1 MLGERA
7 HRAIL
12 ISFVEVLLFDICFI
26 LTRLT
31 HTFSSA
37 LSAHLPL
44 SPPLQA
50 LEHPYLAQLHCE
62 DDEPTFDRIALPE
75 FEFERR
81 VVSQENIRDLI
92 FHEVAT
98 HYEDESD
105 AAIGGG
111 KLASPP
117 SNASRSHGSSH
128 GSSYTKGKWGAEDG
142 DEPLPGLTDQVA
154 TIAGILANAKL
165 CDPNE
170 DRRYRRKSFP

>member
-1 MLGERA
+1 MTSVSYSLD
-7 HRAIL
+7 
-12 ISFVEVLLFDICFI
+12 SP
-26 LTRLT
+26 T
-31 HTFSSA
+31 HS
-37 LSAHLPL
+37 LRPYLPIYPL
-44 SPPLQA
+44 SPLQA

-81 VVSQENIRDLI
+81 IVSQENIRDLI

-105 AAIGGG
+105 AAIGGR
-111 KLASPP
+111 KLAHPSPP
-117 SNASRSHGSSH
+117 SNAGGSHGTSHGTSH
-128 GSSYTKGKWGAEDG
+128 GSSYTKGKSGAQDG